1 MNIFV
6 LNNDPIK
13 SAKMMCDKHIVKM
26 PLESAQMLCSV
37 WHRFDLHNVPYKEA
51 FKKHPC
57 TLWAGDDAAHYD
69 WLYIHALA
77 LCIEYTKRY
86 GKVHS
91 CQKVITAVSHHP
103 VYHSSKNLLKLKHPQ
118 CMPDDYKNDS
128 SVVAYQTYYYYAK
141 YKSGIATWKKL
152 NNMPSFIKTWSKGA
166 TTRSLN

>member
-6 LNNDPIK
+6 LSNDPVK
-13 SAKMMCDKHIVKM
+13 AASMMCDKHTVKM

-37 WHRFDLHNVPYKEA
+37 WHRFDQHNVPYKEA

-77 LCIEYTKRY
+77 LCSEYTKRY

-103 VYHSSKNLLKLKHPQ
+103 KYNSNKDLLKLSHPK
-118 CMPDDYKNDS
+118 CMPDNYKYDCAVKS
-128 SVVAYQTYYYYAK
+128 YRTYYIK
-141 YKSGIATWKKL
+141 DKVFKGIATWKKL
-152 NNMPSFIKTWSKGA
+152 NNPPNWLVCNNLQIVK
-166 TTRSLN
+166 